1 MNNILKVVTY
11 IGGEVHTEPVGSD
24 DDENIDDHG
33 HMVIMI
39 GMAAV
44 MINVLTVL
52 RFDVFDPVS
61 GRVDHA
67 FEYDADVVDHDL
79 DVFEPVSGG

>member
-1 MNNILKVVTY
+1 M
-11 IGGEVHTEPVGSD
+11 GSD

-39 GMAAV
+39 GMAAAV
-44 MINVLTVL
+44 MINVLMVL
-52 RFDVFDPVS
+52 TFDVFDPVS
-61 GRVDHA
+61 GRVDHG